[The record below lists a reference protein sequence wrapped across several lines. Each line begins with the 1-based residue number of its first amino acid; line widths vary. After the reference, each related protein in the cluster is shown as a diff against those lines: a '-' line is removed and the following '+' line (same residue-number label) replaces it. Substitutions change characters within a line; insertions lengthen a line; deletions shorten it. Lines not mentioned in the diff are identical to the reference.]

1 MPSRYLAAPKPYVG
15 QNHGLA
21 AFVNFTMPTHSRPN
35 AREIIHRSRDS
46 TLGRDYTRMGGSM
59 LRSKILLVD
68 LALIPATI
76 LLTSYSSLGQA
87 KGDECRAKPD
97 SSAPAGLH
105 WYYRVDRANN
115 RHCWYLHEQGV
126 RVHSLINA
134 ASRSLHT
141 QSDTAEERIWKTPP
155 VTDSPQPENEQN
167 ETTAEQPA
175 VDFAARWVDL
185 PRSVDLNAHELVAE
199 SSGYAAEHGVDNRQE
214 QLPPALANVSAVNGD
229 VRQNAPKTNFESI
242 SLAGAVVLALLLMS
256 EALVR
261 FARTLGWS
269 LLRRRRRAD
278 SDRRT
283 ESSASALD
291 AHGTIWRG
299 AAGIEPI
306 SRTQTGVNELRR
318 LLQRAGT
325 GLRPPQ
331 SFAPSRSVLAMST
344 PIVPELLRVSNRDPS
359 TA

>member
-1 MPSRYLAAPKPYVG
+1 MRMRLSVG
-15 QNHGLA
+15 VAIRCWG
-21 AFVNFTMPTHSRPN
+21 VITH
-35 AREIIHRSRDS
+35 E
-46 TLGRDYTRMGGSM
+46 LGGSM
-59 LRSKILLVD
+59 LRSKILLVG

-76 LLTSYSSLGQA
+76 LVTGYSSLGEA

-97 SSAPAGLH
+97 GSSPAGLH

-134 ASRSLHT
+134 ASRSPDT
-141 QSDTAEERIWKTPP
+141 QSDTAEERIWKTPA
-155 VTDSPQPENEQN
+155 VTDSPQPQNEQN

-185 PRSVDLNAHELVAE
+185 PRSVDLIAHELVAE
-199 SSGYAAEHGVDNRQE
+199 SNGYAAEHGVENRQE
-214 QLPPALANVSAVNGD
+214 QLPPALANVSAANGD
-229 VRQNAPKTNFESI
+229 VRQNAAAKTNFGSI

-261 FARTLGWS
+261 FARTFGWS
-269 LLRRRRRAD
+269 LLRRHRRAEP
-278 SDRRT
+278 DRRT

-291 AHGTIWRG
+291 AHSTIWRG
-299 AAGIEPI
+299 AAGVEPI

-325 GLRPPQ
+325 GLRPPR
-331 SFAPSRSVLAMST
+331 SFAPSRSVHRHEHA
-344 PIVPELLRVSNRDPS
+344 NRARTHSAFARLKSRSFNGMTWAPL
-359 TA
+359 